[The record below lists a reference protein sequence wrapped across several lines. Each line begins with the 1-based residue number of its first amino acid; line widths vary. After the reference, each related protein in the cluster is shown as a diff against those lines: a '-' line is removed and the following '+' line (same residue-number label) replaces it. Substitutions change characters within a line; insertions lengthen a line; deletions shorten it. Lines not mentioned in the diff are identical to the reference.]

1 MSPLGRRGFPLPEIR
16 LFLPLVLAINWTNS
30 SACWNPFSVYWYQI
44 LIFIYG
50 NPFCI
55 KILLI
60 KDQTFS
66 LIERKCPVTYNK
78 KNNFLWDLNDRQQ
91 SSTGS
96 ELNQVTVS
104 KECQFPQTMPV
115 FICRSSIHVCFSFAY
130 WCSFS
135 FLIYTFADKLRLSSA
150 KYDF

>member
-1 MSPLGRRGFPLPEIR
+1 MGEGGFHSQKTDYFSLWYWPSIGQTHQHVET
-16 LFLPLVLAINWTNS
+16 LFQCTDFRS
-30 SACWNPFSVYWYQI
+30 SFLY
-44 LIFIYG
+44 

-66 LIERKCPVTYNK
+66 LLERKCPVTYNK

-104 KECQFPQTMPV
+104 KGCQSPQTMPV